1 MKSIRLCFCPGVFGI
16 IIFFVNFGIA
26 LEKYVNLCVTELS
39 YLGKY
44 FSLQHEKN
52 RPKMGIR
59 FGFLKFLKSLGITV
73 FDVFYNENLYYLLF
87 LWKYLKSK
95 KHLVPE
101 IRRKIPSAYQL
112 HLETKLMKKPYFL
125 RVDTNS
131 WKLKLLEKLLG
142 GHGQKWLW
150 PLWSSDSKVSCI
162 SGMKRWNRLVFYK
175 SK

>member
-1 MKSIRLCFCPGVFGI
+1 MYPLSQLLMTQDWWVIYFLFNFFFFTSSDETLLTQRFSSIWLKGSYKMKSIRSCFCPGVFGI

-73 FDVFYNENLYYLLF
+73 FDLFYNENLYYLLF

-101 IRRKIPSAYQL
+101 IWRKIPSAYQL
-112 HLETKLMKKPYFL
+112 HLETKLMK
-125 RVDTNS
+125 
-131 WKLKLLEKLLG
+131 
-142 GHGQKWLW
+142 
-150 PLWSSDSKVSCI
+150 
-162 SGMKRWNRLVFYK
+162 
-175 SK
+175 